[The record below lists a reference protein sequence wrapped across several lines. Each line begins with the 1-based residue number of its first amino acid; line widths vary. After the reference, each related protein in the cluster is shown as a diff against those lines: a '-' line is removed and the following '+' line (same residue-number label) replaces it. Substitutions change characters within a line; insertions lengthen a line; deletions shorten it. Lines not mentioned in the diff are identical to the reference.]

1 MSAFRYLE
9 EKVLRPRECGYEVE
23 NHLGNGLTVLL
34 QANRP
39 ALDFFLACQE
49 IESVPRYPL
58 SRPINI
64 SYESPPS
71 ILVL

>member
-9 EKVLRPRECGYEVE
+9 EKVLRPRECGCVVE
-23 NHLGNGLTVLL
+23 NHLGNGPTVLL
-34 QANRP
+34 QANQP
-39 ALDFFLACQE
+39 ALNFFLACQE
-49 IESVPRYPL
+49 IESILRYPL

-71 ILVL
+71 TPVL